1 MGNSL
6 ICHSSD
12 KLEQEHMHLMDLI
25 QLSNLVN
32 IRRRIKER
40 KVVTVCVKI
49 CSHYRFGCYIFNSL
63 NIDSI
68 INLYN

>member
-1 MGNSL
+1 MGDSL

-25 QLSNLVN
+25 QLSN

-63 NIDSI
+63 KI
-68 INLYN
+68 